1 MAIGISYVYKNPNVA
16 GESCPVCGR
25 KSWDIFRCNKCGSVF
40 CKYCSPGC
48 IKNDPDPDVGDIYV
62 TCPKC
67 GNIGT
72 FSRFLD
78 VIHFFAVRIRI
89 FKITKKYS
97 K

>member
-25 KSWDIFRCNKCGSVF
+25 KSWDIFRCNKCGNIF

-72 FSRFLD
+72 FYDF
-78 VIHFFAVRIRI
+78 
-89 FKITKKYS
+89 
-97 K
+97 